1 MNDKVSEII
10 AESLR
15 KESEARRSFKAK
27 GRIVRH
33 FKGDLYLV
41 LDFAQ
46 NTETGEIMVIYKA
59 LYENCKVYARPYNMF
74 NEEVPKEKENPTGQ
88 KYRFE
93 LYEIKSVK
101 EE

>member
-1 MNDKVSEII
+1 MDKFDDII
-10 AESLR
+10 AENLR
-15 KESEARRSFKAK
+15 KESEAIRSFKFK

-46 NTETGEIMVIYKA
+46 HTETREVMVIYKA
-59 LYENCKVYARPYNMF
+59 LYDGCTVYARPYNMF
-74 NEEVPKEKENPTGQ
+74 NEKVPEGKKNPTGQ
-88 KYRFE
+88 KYRME
-93 LYEIKSVK
+93 LYEIESVV